1 MEYGSD
7 GRRVPSDYDVGM
19 PGRRLIAMAL
29 TALLVAGAC
38 APTAQPSAPAPSA
51 TQAPSAAPTRPAS
64 PTPRPTPPPA
74 RWSDCGGGFQCAT
87 VVVPRD
93 HRGATGGVVNIALVR
108 RSAPDRDKR
117 IGSLLVNPGGPGA
130 SGVEFVRNSWQVFPD
145 ELMSRFD
152 LVGFDPRGV
161 NASTG
166 IRCIDNLDPRANLDP
181 SPDDEVELQAL
192 LLDAETYAGLCA
204 RRNAELLPFLSTD
217 DVVADLDLL
226 RASLGDE
233 ELTYLGFS
241 YGSLIGS
248 LYADRFP
255 DRVRAIALDGALDPS
270 HDLVDVR
277 TGQAAAFEAA
287 LGRFLADCAART
299 TCAFNHGADTP
310 AAFDALMAAIDATP
324 LPASRTRDRRKVGP
338 GLTAS
343 AVLAALYS
351 RAAWPALE
359 YALALAELGDG
370 SLLLLLSDP
379 FRGRKPNG
387 SYSNQIDAYTA
398 NICLDYPVL
407 TDPQEYTDL
416 AARLAD
422 AAPHFAQHVAY
433 NDLACA
439 WWPVAP
445 TRTPGAVRAAG
456 APPIVVVGTT
466 GDPATPFAWAE
477 SLAGQLASGVLV
489 RHEGEGHTGFAS
501 STCVQDLIADYLV
514 TVEPPNDGT
523 VCRD

>member
-1 MEYGSD
+1 
-7 GRRVPSDYDVGM
+7 M
-19 PGRRLIAMAL
+19 PGRRLIA
-29 TALLVAGAC
+29 TALAVLLAAGAC
-38 APTAQPSAPAPSA
+38 APTAQPASPSA
-51 TQAPSAAPTRPAS
+51 SGPAGSATGAATSPAS
-64 PTPRPTPPPA
+64 PTQRPTPPPA
-74 RWSDCGGGFQCAT
+74 RWSDCGSGFQCAN

-93 HRGATGGVVNIALVR
+93 HSGNTPGVVNIALVR
-108 RSAPDRDKR
+108 RPAPDREKR

-130 SGVEFVRNSWQVFPD
+130 SGVEFVRGSWEAFPD
-145 ELMSRFD
+145 PLLARFD
-152 LVGFDPRGV
+152 IVGFDPRGV

-181 SPDDEVELQAL
+181 SPDDEAELQR
-192 LLDAETYAGLCA
+192 LLDDAQTYAELCG
-204 RRNAELLPFLSTD
+204 RRNADLLPFLSTD

-226 RASLGDE
+226 RGSLGDD

-255 DRVRAIALDGALDPS
+255 DHVRAMALDGALDPA

-287 LGRFLADCAART
+287 LGRFLADCAARPD
-299 TCAFNHGADTP
+299 CAFDHGADTV
-310 AAFDALMAAIDATP
+310 AAFDALIASIDGSP

-338 GLTAS
+338 GLAAS

-407 TDPQEYTDL
+407 ADPEDYAEL

-422 AAPHFAQHVAY
+422 SAPHFAEQVAY

-445 TRTPGAVRAAG
+445 TRTPGPVRAAG

-466 GDPATPFAWAE
+466 GDPATPFAWSE
-477 SLAGQLASGVLV
+477 SLAAQLASGVLV
-489 RHEGEGHTGFAS
+489 RHEGEGHTGFAA
-501 STCVQDLIADYLV
+501 STCVRELVADYLI
-514 TVEPPNDGT
+514 TVEAPDDNT
-523 VCRD
+523 VCTD

>member
-1 MEYGSD
+1 
-7 GRRVPSDYDVGM
+7 M
-19 PGRRLIAMAL
+19 PGRTLVATAL
-29 TALLVAGAC
+29 AALLVAGAC
-38 APTAQPSAPAPSA
+38 APTAQPSGAAPSA
-51 TQAPSAAPTRPAS
+51 SSGASSSPAPTAS
-64 PTPRPTPPPA
+64 PTPRPTPTARPAPA
-74 RWSDCGGGFQCAT
+74 RWSDCGAGFQCAT

-93 HRGATGGVVNIALVR
+93 HSGATGGVVNIALVR
-108 RSAPDRDKR
+108 RPAADRDKR

-130 SGVEFVRNSWQVFPD
+130 SGVEFVRQNWEALPD
-145 ELMSRFD
+145 ELLGRFD

-181 SPDDEVELQAL
+181 SPDDEAEIQAL
-192 LLDAETYAGLCA
+192 LDDAESYAGQCA
-204 RRNAELLPFLSTD
+204 RRNGDLLPFLSTD

-255 DRVRAIALDGALDPS
+255 DRVRAMALDGALDPR

-277 TGQAAAFEAA
+277 SGQAEAFEAA
-287 LGRFLADCAART
+287 LGRFLADCAARPS
-299 TCAFNHGADTP
+299 CAFDHGAGTV
-310 AAFDALMAAIDATP
+310 AAFDALMDSIDATP
-324 LPASRTRDRRKVGP
+324 LSASRTRDRRKVGP
-338 GLTAS
+338 GLAAS

-351 RAAWPALE
+351 RSAWPALE

-398 NICLDYPVL
+398 NICLDYPVP
-407 TDPQEYTDL
+407 TDPERFTEL

-422 AAPHFAQHVAY
+422 AAPHFAEQVAY

-445 TRTPGAVRAAG
+445 TRTPAPVRAAG
-456 APPIVVVGTT
+456 APPIVVIGTT

-477 SLAGQLASGVLV
+477 SLAGQLESGVLV
-489 RHEGEGHTGFAS
+489 RHEGEGHTGFAAS
-501 STCVQDLIADYLV
+501 ACVREAIADYLV
-514 TVEPPNDGT
+514 TVDPPEDGT
-523 VCRD
+523 VCSD

>member
-1 MEYGSD
+1 
-7 GRRVPSDYDVGM
+7 M
-19 PGRRLIAMAL
+19 PGRRLIA
-29 TALLVAGAC
+29 TALAVLLAAGAC
-38 APTAQPSAPAPSA
+38 APTAQPASPTASGTAGASVGPASSA
-51 TQAPSAAPTRPAS
+51 T
-64 PTPRPTPPPA
+64 PTPRPTPAPA
-74 RWSDCGGGFQCAT
+74 RWSDCGGGFQCAS

-93 HRGATGGVVNIALVR
+93 HSGATAGVVNIALVR
-108 RSAPDRDKR
+108 RPAPDREKR

-130 SGVEFVRNSWQVFPD
+130 SGVEFVRANWDAFPD
-145 ELMSRFD
+145 DLLDRFD

-166 IRCIDNLDPRANLDP
+166 IRCIDNLDPRAALDP
-181 SPDDEVELQAL
+181 SPDDEAELQR
-192 LLDAETYAGLCA
+192 LLDDAQTYAELCG
-204 RRNAELLPFLSTD
+204 RRNADLLPFLSTD

-226 RASLGDE
+226 RASLGDDQ
-233 ELTYLGFS
+233 LTYLGFS

-255 DRVRAIALDGALDPS
+255 DRVRAMALDGALDPA

-277 TGQAAAFEAA
+277 TDQAAAFEAA
-287 LGRFLADCAART
+287 LGRFLADCAARS
-299 TCAFNHGADTP
+299 TCVFDHGADTLL
-310 AAFDALMAAIDATP
+310 AFDAVMADIDASP
-324 LPASRTRDRRKVGP
+324 LPASRTRDRRRVGP
-338 GLTAS
+338 GLAAS

-398 NICLDYPVL
+398 NICLDYPVS
-407 TDPQEYTDL
+407 TDPQDFSDL

-422 AAPHFAQHVAY
+422 SAPHFAEQVAY

-445 TRTPGAVRAAG
+445 TRTPGPVRAAG
-456 APPIVVVGTT
+456 APPIIVVGTT
-466 GDPATPFAWAE
+466 GDPATPFAWAQ
-477 SLAGQLASGVLV
+477 SLARQLASGVLI
-489 RHEGEGHTGFAS
+489 RHEGEGHTGFAA
-501 STCVQDLIADYLV
+501 STCVQELLTDYLV
-514 TVEPPNDGT
+514 TVDPSESGA
-523 VCRD
+523 VCAD

>member
-1 MEYGSD
+1 
-7 GRRVPSDYDVGM
+7 M
-19 PGRRLIAMAL
+19 PGRRMLA
-29 TALLVAGAC
+29 TALAALLFAAAC
-38 APTAQPSAPAPSA
+38 APASEPPSAPPAATPGSA
-51 TQAPSAAPTRPAS
+51 SV
-64 PTPRPTPPPA
+64 RPTVAPPSTGPTQPPA

-87 VVVPRD
+87 VIVPRD
-93 HRGATGGVVNIALVR
+93 HSGATGGVVNIALIR
-108 RSAPDRDKR
+108 RVAPDRSTR
-117 IGSLLVNPGGPGA
+117 IGSLLINPGGPGG
-130 SGVEFVRNSWQVFPD
+130 SGVEFVRDGWQSFPD
-145 ELMSRFD
+145 ELAGRFD

-181 SPDDEVELQAL
+181 SPDDDAELQAL
-192 LLDAETYAGLCA
+192 LDDAQGYANQCA
-204 RRNAELLPFLSTD
+204 RRNADLLPFLSTD

-226 RASLGDE
+226 RASLGDDR
-233 ELTYLGFS
+233 LTYLGFS

-255 DRVRAIALDGALDPS
+255 DRVRAMALDGALDPR
-270 HDLVDVR
+270 HDLVQVR
-277 TGQAAAFEAA
+277 SDQAAAFEAA
-287 LGRFLADCAART
+287 LGRFLADCAGRP
-299 TCAFNHGADTP
+299 TCAFHHGAGTI
-310 AAFDALMAAIDATP
+310 AAFDTLIATIDEAP

-359 YALALAELGDG
+359 VALSLAELGDG

-398 NICLDYPVL
+398 NVCLDYPAR
-407 TDPQEYTDL
+407 TDTQSYTEL
-416 AARLAD
+416 AARLA
-422 AAPHFAQHVAY
+422 ATAPHFAQQVAY

-439 WWPVAP
+439 WWSVPP
-445 TRTPGAVRAAG
+445 TRTPGPVAAAG

-466 GDPATPFAWAE
+466 GDPATPFGWAE
-477 SLAGQLASGVLV
+477 SLANQLESGVLV
-489 RHEGEGHTGFAS
+489 RREGEGHTGFAS
-501 STCVQDLIADYLV
+501 STCVRDLVAAYLV
-514 TVEPPNDGT
+514 TIDAPEDGT